1 MVYVTFDAVFHFFFK
16 NIALEFL
23 SRVSLKYIDLRKRS
37 IKFHECLKSL
47 TPISIKYTQGHPLE
61 LNHFNQKFS
70 EFLNSSRSLTASS
83 TLNFLFFS
91 SPIIHGKDFLNNLKN
106 VLCNVYES
114 LNTKCR
120 AFWSHRDSQSV
131 SK

>member
-16 NIALEFL
+16 NIALDFL
-23 SRVSLKYIDLRKRS
+23 SRVSLEVYRSEKEIDQ
-37 IKFHECLKSL
+37 IHECLKSL
-47 TPISIKYTQGHPLE
+47 TPISIKYTQGHLLG
-61 LNHFNQKFS
+61 LNLFNQKFS
-70 EFLNSSRSLTASS
+70 KFLNSSRSLRASS

-106 VLCNVYES
+106 VLCHVYES

-120 AFWSHRDSQSV
+120 AFWSHRDSQRV